1 MYDRHSTLTFWA
13 KQIGFYIFQI
23 LSAESRE
30 NERQY
35 DDGGEPQHGWWHY
48 KGRHVQDGS
57 GREEQLHGEQLPGQL
72 RRHLKRGGGR
82 GQYHVNLFSS
92 T

>member
-13 KQIGFYIFQI
+13 EQIEFYIFQI

-48 KGRHVQDGS
+48 QGRRVQYGS
-57 GREEQLHGEQLPGQL
+57 GREEQLHGVIESCGSPGTFDLLSQDF
-72 RRHLKRGGGR
+72 
-82 GQYHVNLFSS
+82 NP
-92 T
+92 TE